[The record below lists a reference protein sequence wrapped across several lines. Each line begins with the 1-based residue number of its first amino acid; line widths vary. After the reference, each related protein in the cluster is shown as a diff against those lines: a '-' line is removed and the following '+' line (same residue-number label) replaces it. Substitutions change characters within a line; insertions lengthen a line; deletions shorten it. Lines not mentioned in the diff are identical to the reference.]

1 MTFDPGLNRRQLMV
15 AAAMATGGLLA
26 RRNPALAAASIA
38 YWHSFTSQSEFAGLE
53 QVIRMFQERH
63 PDLSVVQENIPNNDF
78 MAKVTSAVLTGSR
91 PDTVMVQAERVD
103 DLVAMDS
110 LVDLTD
116 RVNDWKLKGDF
127 PAAAWDAI
135 TRDGKIYGTPAFTF
149 VDWIYYRK
157 DWFDE
162 AGIDGPP
169 KTMEEFA
176 EIAEKLTDPSKGR
189 YGYGMRGGQGGGT
202 YMMSVFQQFGAIKVE
217 DGRGVLDRQAAI
229 EAVEYFTGIA
239 TKRKA
244 VPPSVTGDSYRQV
257 MEGFRTGQTAMI
269 WHHTGSLVEI
279 SDALKPGEQF
289 MTAQVPAG
297 PVVPYRRASFSYN
310 GVMSDAQMDAAF
322 DWVAFWGE
330 ADPEIAM
337 LEATGYF
344 PASTKVTQDP
354 RIAGNP
360 IYKAAADTVPVGE
373 PPLSFIGSNH
383 WREDIVLPAM
393 QSVLIGS
400 ATVEQA
406 VDTMI
411 QGLEA

>member
-1 MTFDPGLNRRQLMV
+1 MRFDPGLNRRQLML
-15 AAAMATGGLLA
+15 ATAMAAGGLLA
-26 RRNPALAAASIA
+26 RRNPALAASTIA

-53 QVIRMFQERH
+53 RVIQMFQERH
-63 PDLSVVQENIPNNDF
+63 PEISVVQENIPNNDF

-103 DLVAMDS
+103 DLVAMDG

-127 PAAAWDAI
+127 TPSAWDAI

-157 DWFDE
+157 DWFEE

-189 YGYGMRGGQGGGT
+189 YGYGMRGGAGGDN
-202 YMMSVFQQFGAIKVE
+202 YMLAVLLQFGAIKVE
-217 DGRGVLDRQAAI
+217 DGRGVIDRQAAI
-229 EAVEYFTGIA
+229 DAVGYFTGIA
-239 TKRKA
+239 TKRNA

-257 MEGFRTGQTAMI
+257 MEGFRTGQTGMI
-269 WHHTGSLVEI
+269 WHHTGSLAEI
-279 SDALKPGEQF
+279 SAALKPGEEF

-297 PVVPYRRASFSYN
+297 PVESYRRTSFSYN
-310 GVMSDAQMDAAF
+310 GLMSDAQVDAAF
-322 DWVAFWGE
+322 DWITFWGE

-344 PASTKVTQDP
+344 PASTKVAEDP
-354 RIAGNP
+354 RIADNP
-360 IYKAAADTVPVGE
+360 IYKAAADTVPNGQ
-373 PPLSFIGSNH
+373 PPISFVGSNH
-383 WREDIVLPAM
+383 WRENIVLPAM
-393 QSVLIGS
+393 QGVLIGS
-400 ATVEQA
+400 STVEQA

-411 QGLEA
+411 QGLES